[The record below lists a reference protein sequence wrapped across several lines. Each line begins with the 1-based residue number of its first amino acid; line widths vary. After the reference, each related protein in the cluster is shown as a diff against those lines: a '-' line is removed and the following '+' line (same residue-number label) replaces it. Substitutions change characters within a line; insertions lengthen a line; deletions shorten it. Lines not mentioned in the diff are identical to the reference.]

1 MGCARGSAQ
10 SGKKVRLLVEL
21 DPIRYELNSY
31 DEPLVEMRDSL

>member
-1 MGCARGSAQ
+1 M
-10 SGKKVRLLVEL
+10 VEL